1 MHRESARALAKSRQC
16 LYFHRSLLAPPAFR
30 KFEPLNME
38 ATCIFMGGP
47 RCATGCHRSGYR
59 ESYLRL
65 EAALSIGTVFP
76 CRALHSSRAHP
87 TLCGLCARLF
97 ATEYMYSAYPTL
109 RATYRILLP
118 FARFFPA
125 SRSEEFPLF
134 QRQRDVSRRNRRNKF
149 FSFSISFCMC
159 FVSFVCKIIT
169 FHFSFLAQ
177 QPPFR
182 KKIAHRLAFLKSIM

>member
-1 MHRESARALAKSRQC
+1 MYIYGGAAVCHRLPSIGLSRIVSTAGGRFVNRNC
-16 LYFHRSLLAPPAFR
+16 LPVSSFA
-30 KFEPLNME
+30 FEPSTPN
-38 ATCIFMGGP
+38 FMWP
-47 RCATGCHRSGYR
+47 
-59 ESYLRL
+59 
-65 EAALSIGTVFP
+65 V
-76 CRALHSSRAHP
+76 RASVCDRI
-87 TLCGLCARLF
+87 
-97 ATEYMYSAYPTL
+97 YSAYPTL